1 MGGRKKG
8 IEMFVRSVSDGSM
21 SDEEVIE
28 YLAEIF
34 ENGLDSSE
42 TVLLTKEMRDSGVVI
57 QWPEAVSYT
66 HLTLPTKA

>member
-8 IEMFVRSVSDGSM
+8 IEMFVQSVSDGSM

-28 YLAEIF
+28 YLEEIF

-42 TVLLTKEMRDSGVVI
+42 TVLLTK
-57 QWPEAVSYT
+57 AVSYT
-66 HLTLPTKA
+66 HLTLPTNREV

>member
-8 IEMFVRSVSDGSM
+8 IEIFVQSVSDGSM

-34 ENGLDSSE
+34 ENGLDSTE
-42 TVLLTKEMRDSGVVI
+42 TVLLTN
-57 QWPEAVSYT
+57 
-66 HLTLPTKA
+66 